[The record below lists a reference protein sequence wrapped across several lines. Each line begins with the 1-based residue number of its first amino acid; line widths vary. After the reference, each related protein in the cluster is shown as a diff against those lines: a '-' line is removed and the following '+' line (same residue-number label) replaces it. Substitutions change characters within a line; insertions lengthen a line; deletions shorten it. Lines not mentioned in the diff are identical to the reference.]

1 MQDIMIRL
9 DNISHKFGSNT
20 VLDEINLAIG
30 KGEVVGIVGTNGCG
44 KTTLLKI
51 ILGFI
56 YPTSGTVIVD
66 GKKIEPG
73 ILGAL
78 PTRVG
83 ALIESPSFLPYLNG
97 FENLEIL
104 ALIRNEIDKK
114 KIKDIMEYVGLDSN
128 STKKVS
134 QYSLGMKQ
142 RLGIAQ
148 AIMEDQNIL
157 LFDEPTNA
165 LDIKGVDMFIDLVQ
179 KAVANRKT
187 VILVSHRQDEIALLC
202 NRVFLLENGSISLIK
217 EQ

>member
-1 MQDIMIRL
+1 MQDIMIIL
-9 DNISHKFGSNT
+9 DNVSHKFGSNP
-20 VLDEINLAIG
+20 VLDGINLEIG

-56 YPTSGTVIVD
+56 YPTSGTAIVD

-78 PTRVG
+78 PTGVG

-104 ALIRNEIDKK
+104 ALIRNKIDKK
-114 KIKDIMEYVGLDSN
+114 KIKDIMEYVGLDSD

-165 LDIKGVDMFIDLVQ
+165 LDTKGVDMFIDLVQ
-179 KAVANRKT
+179 KAVINRKT

-202 NRVFLLENGSISLIK
+202 NRVFLLENGRMRLIK